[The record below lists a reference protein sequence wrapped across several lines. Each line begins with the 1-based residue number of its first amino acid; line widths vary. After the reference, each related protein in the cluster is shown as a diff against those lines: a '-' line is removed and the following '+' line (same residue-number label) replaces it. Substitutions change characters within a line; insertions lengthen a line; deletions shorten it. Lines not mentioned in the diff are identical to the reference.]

1 MRRSLVTAV
10 LFSLSLAP
18 AFAAADGTQFRDSEG
33 RFTVTV
39 PTGWQAA
46 APEQKGSLAV
56 LMASPRDDANPN
68 TDGVCMVMADPTP
81 QTKDTPQA
89 ELDEAFAQ
97 VLTGDFWKRS
107 LAASGLKDIVVQD
120 SGQKM
125 QKGRKVYYF
134 VATATVKDADGVF
147 EATSKQVVHV
157 VPGSLYFVQCS
168 ATKAVYTVMSP
179 TFEKV
184 FASFDPRVNE
194 ILVEG
199 PRSAPSVLTLF
210 SAPDFGGVA
219 HAIAQNTANIPALT
233 GRDVAGGVS
242 VVGFGA
248 WEICENVNFTGACQ
262 IIAAT
267 EAASPGR
274 LIRIG
279 SVRRHESRDDPRA
292 AAGVIS
298 AGSSATFKAT
308 LDKTH

>member
-1 MRRSLVTAV
+1 MRRPLFAA
-10 LFSLSLAP
+10 LMFSLSLAP
-18 AFAAADGTQFRDSEG
+18 AFAADGTLFRDAEG
-33 RFTVTV
+33 RFTVRV
-39 PTGWQAA
+39 PTGWQSAI
-46 APEQKGSLAV
+46 PEQKGSLAV
-56 LMASPRDDANPN
+56 LMASPQGAE
-68 TDGVCMVMADPTP
+68 TAGMCMVIADPTP
-81 QTKDTPQA
+81 QTKDTPQT

-107 LAASGLKDIVVQD
+107 LAAGGLKDVVVQD

-125 QKGRKVYYF
+125 QKGRRIYYF
-134 VATATVKDADGVF
+134 VATATAKDAEGVF

-168 ATKAVYTVMSP
+168 ATKAAYPVMSP
-179 TFEKV
+179 TFEKI

-194 ILVEG
+194 LLVEG

-210 SAPDFGGVA
+210 SAPEFGGVA

-233 GRDVAGGVS
+233 GKDVAGGIS
-242 VVGFGA
+242 VVGYGA

-279 SVRRHESRDDPRA
+279 SVRRHEVRDDPRA
-292 AAGVIS
+292 AAGIVS
-298 AGSSATFKAT
+298 AGVSATFKAS
-308 LDKTH
+308 LDKAR